1 MALSEKSILKNIKNG
16 NLEDSGY
23 VRPRMS
29 YAQLIAEALNNAPE
43 KSLVLSD
50 IYKAINAKYPYYE
63 LETRGWQNS
72 LRHTLTLNKSF
83 IKVQKDR
90 TDLKRGWIWK
100 LAEGNS
106 IPAIDYICSDCNRGF
121 ASHTTLKN
129 HTIAT
134 GHEGKLQ
141 KSEDLDGVFSDKSFL
156 EDHSIPARRIGTVDT
171 SIYIEIPSKMK
182 KEDHSIRPLKDSN
195 PWLVEN
201 VKAFSFLN
209 CPECA
214 FKVKEENLFQDHA
227 MKHHSLSS
235 VLFGSSSKTECV
247 YIKSEPNEDIMED
260 PLIKTESTETEDII
274 EPEMTESEPI
284 EDIIEHQMI
293 ENEPNEGSTGKFFTY
308 VTKTRANL
316 TTYSRRLENYNGT
329 NIFEIDIMKK
339 SSPIDEFL

>member
-1 MALSEKSILKNIKNG
+1 MAFRKSKADNIEN
-16 NLEDSGY
+16 DSGY
-23 VRPRMS
+23 KKPSMS

-43 KSLVLSD
+43 KALVLSD

-63 LETRGWQNS
+63 LETQGWQNS
-72 LRHTLTLNKSF
+72 IRHTLSLNKNF
-83 IKVQKDR
+83 IKGHK
-90 TDLKRGWIWK
+90 LSFGKRGWYWT
-100 LAEGNS
+100 LQV
-106 IPAIDYICSDCNRGF
+106 PAIGVKKRDHICSDCNIGF

-182 KEDHSIRPLKDSN
+182 KEDHSIRPLNDSN

-329 NIFEIDIMKK
+329 LFFRLL
-339 SSPIDEFL
+339 S

>member
-1 MALSEKSILKNIKNG
+1 
-16 NLEDSGY
+16 
-23 VRPRMS
+23 MS
-29 YAQLIAEALNNAPE
+29 YAQLIAEAINNAPE
-43 KSLVLSD
+43 KALVLSD

-63 LETRGWQNS
+63 LETQGWQNGI
-72 LRHTLTLNKSF
+72 RHTLSLNKNF
-83 IKVQKDR
+83 IKGHK
-90 TDLKRGWIWK
+90 LSFGKRGWYWT
-100 LAEGNS
+100 LQEDRF
-106 IPAIDYICSDCNRGF
+106 IPAIGVKKRDHICSDCNIGF

-260 PLIKTESTETEDII
+260 PVIKTECTEDII
-274 EPEMTESEPI
+274 EPQMTESEPI

-293 ENEPNEGSTGKFFTY
+293 ENEPNEGITGKFFTY

-329 NIFEIDIMKK
+329 NIFEIDNHEKVLPNQLK
-339 SSPIDEFL
+339 SLSNLNINVLITLFVIVSAFFC